1 MRVYRLLR
9 GVATFEV
16 RKDRS
21 VVLIDLQVLGVKSER
36 RSGVRKYAK
45 HFEIMSETLKSLGFH
60 LPRRSEEL
68 VLKFKGRLVLCKLYY
83 DEDLGVVRYVALAS
97 FSPSIL
103 SRLARGLV
111 ESGWR
116 RLLLLEFK
124 PLRALQRRW

>member
-16 RKDRS
+16 GKDRS

-36 RSGVRKYAK
+36 RSGARKYAK
-45 HFEIMSETLKSLGFH
+45 HFEIMGETLKSLGFR

-83 DEDLGVVRYVALAS
+83 GEDPGAVKYVALAS

-124 PLRALQRRW
+124 PLRAMQRKW